1 MLFGSPGSWWLA
13 KVKQP
18 EPRRDSVPFV
28 GCLGECDSHS
38 VTSGLAPTPP
48 LLRLSGTRHLSL
60 RPPKYLARE
69 P

>member
-38 VTSGLAPTPP
+38 VTSGLAPT
-48 LLRLSGTRHLSL
+48 LLSL
-60 RPPKYLARE
+60 LGLFRNPPPFFEAS
-69 P
+69 

>member
-38 VTSGLAPTPP
+38 CDLWSGPYPSSPQAFRNPP
-48 LLRLSGTRHLSL
+48 PFFEAS
-60 RPPKYLARE
+60 
-69 P
+69 